1 MYRFYIHPAH
11 VFGDTLEITGTDV
24 NHIKNVLRMRQGEK
38 LIACDGQGMD
48 FLCEIV
54 SLEYER
60 ILLKELSHKHSE
72 TELPVR
78 VTLFQGIPKRDKM
91 ELIIQKSVEL
101 GVACIVPV
109 AMKRCIVKIEEEKKE
124 KKKRN
129 RWQAIA
135 EAAAKQSGRGMIPA
149 ISPSMDFLKAIRS
162 AMENQMEILLPYE
175 NAKGMRATK
184 KAFVQIACEKTQD
197 IALFIGPEGGFD
209 DAEIA
214 LAREAGAQIISLG
227 SRILRTET
235 AGMAALAMLM
245 YEIESAE
252 K

>member
-1 MYRFYIHPAH
+1 MYRFYIHPDY

-54 SLEYER
+54 SLEHEK

-109 AMKRCIVKIEEEKKE
+109 AMKRCIAKIEEEKKE

-149 ISPSMDFLKAIRS
+149 ISPSMDFLKAIRY
-162 AMENQMEILLPYE
+162 AMENHMEILLAYE
-175 NAKGMRATK
+175 HARGMRAAK
-184 KAFVQIACEKTQD
+184 EVFVQIACEKPQD